1 MGPSL
6 RLISK
11 AVIGAVWLL
20 DLTPVVGGNPALG
33 PAEAQGCWA
42 VFAHPVTTAAR
53 VMSLLGLSSV
63 LLFP

>member
-11 AVIGAVWLL
+11 VVIGAVWLL
-20 DLTPVVGGNPALG
+20 GLAPVVEGSPALG
-33 PAEAQGCWA
+33 PAKAQGCWA
-42 VFAHPVTTAAR
+42 VFAHSVTTAAR